1 MNVSQRRNRRSIWTA
16 MMIVGTCFA
25 GTCEVRVRDA
35 LVFGTQ
41 NFVLNTLLNPA
52 NFIVTGDDLADES
65 TP

>member
-1 MNVSQRRNRRSIWTA
+1 
-16 MMIVGTCFA
+16 MMLVGTCFT
-25 GTCEVRVRDA
+25 GTCETRVRDA

-52 NFIVTGDDLADES
+52 NFIVTGDDLSGDS